1 MFLTQDDILITDYM
15 FDRILP
21 TTEEKAISLPG
32 DDKIKNPSMV
42 IDSAFDLPASPENVY
57 PWFLQLGK
65 KRAGWYFTRWT
76 EKFFFPSA
84 RGIRYIEPKWQ
95 NLQVGDRIPDYGK
108 DGYFDCFYLEK
119 NKTIGYISTRG
130 KISITWVLT
139 FKETGTST
147 RVIIRLRAA
156 GFKKRNPLFVGV
168 GELID
173 RLTIS
178 WLAAGIRERLTDSR

>member
-1 MFLTQDDILITDYM
+1 M

-21 TTEEKAISLPG
+21 TPDEKAILLPG
-32 DDKIKNPSMV
+32 DDKIKHPSMV
-42 IDSAFDLPASPENVY
+42 INSAFDLPASPEAVY

-65 KRAGWYFTRWT
+65 NRAGWYFTRFT

-95 NLQVGDRIPDYGK
+95 NLKVDDRIPDYGK

-130 KISITWVLT
+130 KVTMTWVLT
-139 FKETGTST
+139 FWATGTGT
-147 RVIIRLRAA
+147 RVIIRLRAT
-156 GFKKRNPLFVGV
+156 GFKKHNPLFMGV

-173 RLTIS
+173 RLTIT
-178 WLAAGIRERLTDSR
+178 WLAAGMEERLTNNR